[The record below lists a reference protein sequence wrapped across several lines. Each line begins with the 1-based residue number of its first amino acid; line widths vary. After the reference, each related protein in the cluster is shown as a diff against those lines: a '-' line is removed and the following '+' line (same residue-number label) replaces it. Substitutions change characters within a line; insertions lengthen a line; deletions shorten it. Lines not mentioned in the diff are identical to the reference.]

1 MKAAAKIKKRFRE
14 AEEQLEKDKKALK
27 AFINENLPSSRTK
40 DMNFVLYKYPGFVVM
55 PNCPSPESSKPS
67 NGVFKEDCKDVG
79 AFSDWWKTKVA
90 EVKGDT
96 QFDQT
101 LFEHLVKR

>member
-96 QFDQT
+96 KFDQT